1 MLLVVD
7 FNVVFSAL
15 VNNGIPYKVFRANA
29 LLSVFDFVA
38 PIFFKEELTR
48 RWSRI
53 VSFSKLP
60 DDEFSLLLNSIL
72 DQIIFVPDSLLLPYL
87 EESKKLNLKDAPY
100 LALAI
105 SLDCSV
111 MSGDKELKTQSRVK
125 VLSPS
130 EVLALIYKLS

>member
-53 VSFSKLP
+53 VSFSKLS
-60 DDEFSLLLNSIL
+60 DDEFSLLLHSIL
-72 DQIIFVPDSLLLPYL
+72 DQITFVPDSLLLPHL
-87 EESKKLNLKDAPY
+87 EEIGRAS
-100 LALAI
+100 
-105 SLDCSV
+105 CR
-111 MSGDKELKTQSRVK
+111 ERV
-125 VLSPS
+125 
-130 EVLALIYKLS
+130 